1 MPHKVLIEKL
11 QAIGLDDYLIQWISG
26 SETIVQTEC
35 SMLWFT
41 VHLQTLPIIS
51 DVPQG
56 SILGTTSM
64 IFLWNNLL
72 SVVHSISFISIYKHS
87 LSL

>member
-26 SETIVQTEC
+26 SQTIVQTEF
-35 SMLWFT
+35 SMLWLT
-41 VHLQTLPIIS
+41 VHLQTLLIIS

-64 IFLWNNLL
+64 IF
-72 SVVHSISFISIYKHS
+72 FYGTIYF
-87 LSL
+87 L

>member
-11 QAIGLDDYLIQWISG
+11 QAIGLDDYLIEWING
-26 SETIVQTEC
+26 SQTIIQTEC
-35 SMLWFT
+35 SMLWLT

-72 SVVHSISFISIYKHS
+72 SVVHSISSISI
-87 LSL
+87 